1 MIRRIRPVSRILRIE
16 TEVRKSCG
24 GDGPR
29 EHELPGLDR
38 VWFPP
43 VDVYEREDAVI
54 VEIELAGV
62 LKKDVKVT
70 LAANRIQ
77 VKGLKKEVPAGGPA
91 RYHRLERAY
100 GTFDRT
106 IFIPSTVLADKTT
119 ATLENGILTV
129 VLKKPPRRNREVEVK
144 IAKTGE

>member
-16 TEVRKSCG
+16 TEVRRSCG

-29 EHELPGLDR
+29 EPELPGLDSL
-38 VWFPP
+38 WFPA
-43 VDVYEREDAVI
+43 VDVYEREDEVV

-70 LAANRIQ
+70 LAANR
-77 VKGLKKEVPAGGPA
+77 VRVTGLKKEVPAGGPA

-106 IFIPSTVLADKTT
+106 IFIPSTVQADKTT
-119 ATLENGILTV
+119 ATLENGILSI
-129 VLKKPPRRNREVEVK
+129 VLKKPPRRSRQVEVK
-144 IAKTGE
+144 IARSGE